1 MKAAPLDN
9 APMMDSD
16 QLIAMGRRVIAIEA
30 DAVTALREPF
40 TALPVFVFQWA
51 KVPRREFVEQ
61 AAPAAILVLLVFTLS
76 MNGLAIWLRNR
87 YEKRNA

>member
-1 MKAAPLDN
+1 M
-9 APMMDSD
+9 
-16 QLIAMGRRVIAIEA
+16 V
-30 DAVTALREPF
+30 
-40 TALPVFVFQWA
+40 VFQWA